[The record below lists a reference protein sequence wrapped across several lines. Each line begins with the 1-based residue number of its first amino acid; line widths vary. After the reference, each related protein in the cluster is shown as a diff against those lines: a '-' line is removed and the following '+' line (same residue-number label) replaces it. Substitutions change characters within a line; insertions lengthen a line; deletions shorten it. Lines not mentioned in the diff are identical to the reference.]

1 MLGRM
6 RNDSGDAERTE
17 ALEIE
22 ADLALLV
29 AALGGG
35 PASPTD
41 TDHGTAAAR
50 EGGTARSDDPALRDA
65 A

>member
-1 MLGRM
+1 M
-6 RNDSGDAERTE
+6 RNDSGDVERTE

-35 PASPTD
+35 PGSPAGTD
-41 TDHGTAAAR
+41 ERAADAR
-50 EGGTARSDDPALRDA
+50 EADTEDSDEPALPDA